1 MPKCH
6 QSQPQPWQHTTVK
19 YLSSIWFIKYHQFS
33 SVYATSFIQCCWS
46 TVDTLHPSASF
57 ANMQK
62 SHLHSYSEMHFE
74 KWIIF
79 HRQTES
85 TYWCELTIAE
95 SPVTQ
100 FSSQMVCHL
109 ITITI
114 AKIHVCIIFMCKKG
128 HNFAYAMTAY
138 VCRDH
143 FVYAHSQWE
152 MMLQCNIISHWLGTC
167 TKWSLCLV
175 SWHVQ
180 NCDLLL

>member
-1 MPKCH
+1 MLLEHSRHPASKCIICKH
-6 QSQPQPWQHTTVK
+6 AKVPFTFLFRDAFWREVYYLPQ
-19 YLSSIWFIKYHQFS
+19 I
-33 SVYATSFIQCCWS
+33 
-46 TVDTLHPSASF
+46 DR
-57 ANMQK
+57 
-62 SHLHSYSEMHFE
+62 E
-74 KWIIF
+74 
-79 HRQTES
+79 
-85 TYWCELTIAE
+85 YWCEPTIAE

-100 FSSQMVCHL
+100 FISQMVCQL

-114 AKIHVCIIFMCKKG
+114 VEIHVCLIFMCKNG

-143 FVYAHSQWE
+143 FVYVHSQWE

-167 TKWSLCLV
+167 TKWSLYLV